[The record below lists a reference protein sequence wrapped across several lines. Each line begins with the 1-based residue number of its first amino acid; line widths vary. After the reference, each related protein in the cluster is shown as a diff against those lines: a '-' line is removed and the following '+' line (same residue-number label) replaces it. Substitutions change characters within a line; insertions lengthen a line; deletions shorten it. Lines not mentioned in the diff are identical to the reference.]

1 MKYKRCH
8 ACDFWVTTGEKRC
21 PNCGINDPRAEK
33 PEHLPQ
39 ESPMTDG
46 TRAAFGGFIGA
57 IIGGFLMNG
66 MGVAVG
72 VAVGVSLGVILGA
85 DREWPT
91 AADLSLKRS
100 VTSLRQH
107 EETIRQRL
115 KDIEDRQNKLQAT
128 RKSVDKAIQNANLNA
143 LELPNEMGQVRETGE
158 VRWAKVRNALD
169 SAEAVLARSRERY
182 HAKLWEIALVRWQN
196 NIEPI
201 AGDWDNLTHEDSER
215 YLRDLTRAQQ
225 RGQSYLEEWKDVD
238 VSDIPEAAHC
248 ISQLKKSL
256 VACDQLHE
264 ALIVHQATLAVKG
277 IAPIDDALSAG
288 HAPVNLQNM
297 DIFSA
302 RAAIGEF
309 SNAFNDL
316 EAEYAR
322 LRSEE
327 EIAEQAILMHRA
339 S

>member
-1 MKYKRCH
+1 MWSERAMKYKRCH
-8 ACDFWVTTGEKRC
+8 ACDFWVVLGEKRC
-21 PNCGINDPRAEK
+21 PNCGIPDPRGERAET
-33 PEHLPQ
+33 LQ
-39 ESPMTDG
+39 DASTMTDG

-72 VAVGVSLGVILGA
+72 VAVGVSLGVLLGA

-91 AADLSLKRS
+91 PELALRRVPA
-100 VTSLRQH
+100 SLRQH

-115 KDIEDRQNKLQAT
+115 KDIDDRQTKLQTT
-128 RKSVDKAIQNANLNA
+128 RLSVSKAVQASGS
-143 LELPNEMGQVRETGE
+143 NEEARE
-158 VRWAKVRNALD
+158 RWTKVQEALD
-169 SAEAVLARSRERY
+169 SAETILVRSRERY

-196 NIEPI
+196 NIEPL
-201 AGDWDNLTHEDSER
+201 AGDWDNMTHDEAEKR
-215 YLRDLTRAQQ
+215 LRELMRAQE
-225 RGQSYLEEWKDVD
+225 RGQQYLEEWRDVD
-238 VSDIPEAAHC
+238 VTGIPEAAHC
-248 ISQLKKSL
+248 IGRLKTAL
-256 VACDQLHE
+256 EACDKLRE
-264 ALIVHQATLAVKG
+264 ALIVHQAALAVRG
-277 IAPIDDALSAG
+277 IAPIDDALSGA
-288 HAPVNLQNM
+288 HTPVDLKNM

-309 SNAFNDL
+309 SNAFHEL

-327 EIAEQAILMHRA
+327 ELAEQTVLLQRV

>member
-8 ACDFWVTTGEKRC
+8 ACDFWVTAGEKRC
-21 PNCGINDPRAEK
+21 PNCGISDPRAEK
-33 PEHLPQ
+33 PEQMQHD
-39 ESPMTDG
+39 SPLTDG

-91 AADLSLKRS
+91 PELPLKRS
-100 VTSLRQH
+100 ITSLRQH

-128 RKSVDKAIQNANLNA
+128 RKSVEKAIQTTNLNRQNSA
-143 LELPNEMGQVRETGE
+143 SGNLDSLEDGAN
-158 VRWAKVRNALD
+158 RWEKVRHALD

-201 AGDWDNLTHEDSER
+201 AGDWEHLTHDDTER
-215 YLRDLTRAQQ
+215 YLRDLVRAQQ
-225 RGQSYLEEWKDVD
+225 RGQNYLEEWRDVD

-256 VACDQLHE
+256 VACEQLYE

-277 IAPIDDALSAG
+277 IAPIDDALSSG

-309 SNAFNDL
+309 SSAFNEL